1 MISSLLL
8 GFSSLAA
15 AQTDKP
21 TTYHLKWSH
30 KLPIDTSLYEGAIS
44 LGNRVSET
52 GELKDI
58 SQFPIANTLAENK
71 IQMPAGEY
79 RILILAVKNKSKKS
93 LKFAV
98 APHNVLPV
106 EASLG
111 IKFNCLCNGHTY
123 TVAPGGSWYR
133 IMRLDTLKSA
143 EVFKKEVVMEHHI
156 FAVK

>member
-1 MISSLLL
+1 MISSLVL
-8 GFSSLAA
+8 GFCSLAT
-15 AQTDKP
+15 AQTEKN

-30 KLPIDTSLYEGAIS
+30 KLAIETSLYEGAIS

-52 GELKDI
+52 GEFKEL
-58 SQFPIANTLAENK
+58 SQFPIANTLGENK

-79 RILILAVKNKSKKS
+79 RILILVVKNKSKKP

-98 APHNVLPV
+98 APHSVMPV

-123 TVAPGGSWYR
+123 TVAPEASWYR

-143 EVFKKEVVMEHHI
+143 ETFKKEVVMEHHI